1 MFKLGPGGRQH
12 KSKHI
17 CSDRTGLAGSSER
30 SDWSEPRNS
39 GGAKIRTK
47 PTFEELLNTYKKIS
61 EQIQSNQ
68 LEGELRRN
76 SSPPRSRKH
85 QRSLYWSSS
94 FIPSMHVPW
103 NAYSGIPNYNSWFWY
118 NLWLPCYDYQFRTY
132 ALLWRHDLIN
142 RPHWPL

>member
-1 MFKLGPGGRQH
+1 MF

-17 CSDRTGLAGSSER
+17 GSDRTGLAGSSER

-47 PTFEELLNTYKKIS
+47 STFEELLNKYKKMS
-61 EQIQSNQ
+61 EQKESNQ
-68 LEGELRRN
+68 LEVKRRRN
-76 SSPPRSRKH
+76 FSPPRSKKH

-103 NAYSGIPNYNSWFWY
+103 NAYSGISNYDSWFWY
-118 NLWLPCYDYQFRTY
+118 TPWLPYYDYQSHTY
-132 ALLWRHDLIN
+132 ALPRDQDLNN
-142 RPHWPL
+142 RPHWPCQDFYY